1 MEKRHTLQAFEQ
13 ALSDLSAAVLIMTE
27 HVQAMVASAAH
38 VLLDNDLVRAGEV
51 VENDLVV
58 DRELETIRARCLD
71 ILVRYQPVAGDLRQV
86 IAIEHSA
93 GNLERAAD
101 HAKNIAKRAIADRNS
116 RISADAA
123 ELFRQLHAAVLGAL
137 EDANDALVRR
147 DVDLAHKVVRGDSR
161 IDVLH
166 DDLFHLVLAGSRRD
180 TSKLKSDI
188 HLLFAAKSLER
199 IGDHATNIAEE
210 VIFMS
215 RREAPD
221 GSIDT

>member
-101 HAKNIAKRAIADRNS
+101 HAKNIAKRNCSSNQFLCNS
-116 RISADAA
+116 
-123 ELFRQLHAAVLGAL
+123 
-137 EDANDALVRR
+137 NT
-147 DVDLAHKVVRGDSR
+147 
-161 IDVLH
+161 
-166 DDLFHLVLAGSRRD
+166 
-180 TSKLKSDI
+180 TS
-188 HLLFAAKSLER
+188 H
-199 IGDHATNIAEE
+199 
-210 VIFMS
+210 
-215 RREAPD
+215 
-221 GSIDT
+221 